1 MNHQNVYKLTENGK
15 YVPFGVG
22 FETYLPDGIW
32 YVRHGNS
39 SYHTTNVNY
48 LKSIVRKGS
57 TKKFSIKEICS
68 IEDVVDYVIQSR
80 ELHDLLNDSHSI
92 CDIVRMAVTKAVE
105 FSELNKF
112 SDAKGIMD
120 LNKIIED
127 YG

>member
-32 YVRHGNS
+32 YVRQGNS

-68 IEDVVDYVIQSR
+68 IEDVVDYIIQSR
-80 ELHDLLNDSHSI
+80 ELHDLLNDSHSM
-92 CDIVRMAVTKAVE
+92 CDIIRMAVTKAVE

-120 LNKIIED
+120 LNKIVED